1 MPIKM
6 YDLAGAE
13 SDRRFSPFCWR
24 TRFALAHKELDV
36 ETIPWRYGDKAL
48 LAFAN
53 WERVPVIVDQGRSVV
68 DSWAIASYLESAYPA
83 RPSLFEGPGGLG
95 LARFYNA
102 WADAV
107 LNPALTRFVMLD
119 AYNHLAPAD
128 QPYFR
133 RSREERFGMT
143 LEQYCRNSEERL
155 PAFRQKSHPRSRITA
170 Y

>member
-128 QPYFR
+128 QPGDHPDALIELDHDR
-133 RSREERFGMT
+133 AVGHAVGELRHHRLRGGSPGEE
-143 LEQYCRNSEERL
+143 L
-155 PAFRQKSHPRSRITA
+155 AA
-170 Y
+170 A